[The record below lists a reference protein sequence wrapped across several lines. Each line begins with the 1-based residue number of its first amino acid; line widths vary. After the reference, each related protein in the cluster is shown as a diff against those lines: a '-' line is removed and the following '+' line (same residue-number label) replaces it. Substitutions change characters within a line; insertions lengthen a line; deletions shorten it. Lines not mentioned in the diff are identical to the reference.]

1 MSKYQ
6 VVFSIV
12 NAGCHEQVMACAR
25 EAGAKV
31 LDAFKLFTRLVN
43 IGTSN
48 PLAASKF
55 GIVVQPEKE
64 IVMIVVDEQIKDDV
78 LRALYKT
85 VGVKTEC
92 SGIAFALPV
101 EDVVGIGAPVATV
114 AENDENAA
122 EQTPAEQK

>member
-1 MSKYQ
+1 MS
-6 VVFSIV
+6 
-12 NAGCHEQVMACAR
+12 EQQFEMIFFILNKGHIDEAMAAAR
-25 EAGAKV
+25 EVGATGGTV
-31 LDAFKLFTRLVN
+31 IQAR
-43 IGTSN
+43 GTSN

-92 SGIAFALPV
+92 NGIAFALPV

>member
-25 EAGAKV
+25 EAGATGGTV
-31 LDAFKLFTRLVN
+31 IHAR
-43 IGTSN
+43 GTSN

-92 SGIAFALPV
+92 NGIAFALPV
-101 EDVVGIGAPVATV
+101 EDVVGIGAPVAIV